1 MSPFTPPP
9 RLATAPPRWH
19 PPTSTVSA
27 AVAPG
32 ILNGPPSMAITVGA
46 TVAAPLLSLL
56 PSLLPPPLL
65 PWFIRTLLVS
75 PTTSMGSGFLA
86 GLPPALPCLWDSS
99 TYSSRSRRGG
109 ATARTRPTGDFPR
122 PTERTLHSGTGAR
135 WGRGAQTG
143 NGRWRAF
150 GAWGVSRVV
159 RVLCVSDNSSPP
171 LCGVFGKIVGASE
184 LGVGLSRLCLS
195 G

>member
-32 ILNGPPSMAITVGA
+32 ILAGPPSMAVTVGA

-56 PSLLPPPLL
+56 PFLLPPPLL

-75 PTTSMGSGFLA
+75 PTTSTGSGFLA

-135 WGRGAQTG
+135 WGRGGGGGLKPVTVDG
-143 NGRWRAF
+143 GRSVLGESQGFVFACF
-150 GAWGVSRVV
+150 VSLTIPV
-159 RVLCVSDNSSPP
+159 RRSAAC
-171 LCGVFGKIVGASE
+171 SE
-184 LGVGLSRLCLS
+184 R
-195 G
+195 